1 MHKILKATLLL
12 VGLVS
17 VAQSANVIKKT
28 VPIKLFSQMKAQP
41 EEVAIRP
48 VENLAEAAAG
58 CDKCGGCCDFCEENI
73 VWDCQPAAEVTIEAH
88 VCGCDGK
95 AHKCYKFDVDP
106 DPCHPHVCTPTYCG
120 DTGCCKS
127 NGYREI
133 DGEGDYDLISAV
145 LEDVASDEPRGAS
158 GAGNADGRGTGNGR
172 ARGNRRN

>member
-58 CDKCGGCCDFCEENI
+58 CDKCGGCCDFCEEDL

-95 AHKCYKFDVDP
+95 AHKCYKFDVEKD
-106 DPCHPHVCTPTYCG
+106 CNTKVCTPTYCG
-120 DTGCCKS
+120 DTGCCGNGKS
-127 NGYREI
+127 AEI
-133 DGEGDYDLISAV
+133 AGDSDNDRISAV
-145 LEDVASDEPRGAS
+145 LEDVARD
-158 GAGNADGRGTGNGR
+158 
-172 ARGNRRN
+172 

>member
-58 CDKCGGCCDFCEENI
+58 CDKCGGCCDFCEEDL

-95 AHKCYKFDVDP
+95 AHKCYKFDVDT
-106 DPCHPHVCTPTYCG
+106 DCNTKTCTPTYCG

-127 NGYREI
+127 NGYRENE
-133 DGEGDYDLISAV
+133 GREGDNEELTA
-145 LEDVASDEPRGAS
+145 P
-158 GAGNADGRGTGNGR
+158 AGNAGGEVNAGGAGGRGNGRENGR
-172 ARGNRRN
+172 ARGR

>member
-58 CDKCGGCCDFCEENI
+58 CDKCGGCCDFCDEELI
-73 VWDCQPAAEVTIEAH
+73 WDCQPAAEVTIEAH

-106 DPCHPHVCTPTYCG
+106 DPCNPHVCTPTYCG
-120 DTGCCKS
+120 DTGCCGNGKS
-127 NGYREI
+127 AER
-133 DGEGDYDLISAV
+133 
-145 LEDVASDEPRGAS
+145 DVNSGRGQLDEVTGQADNASDGRD
-158 GAGNADGRGTGNGR
+158 NAVSERDNDGP
-172 ARGNRRN
+172 GNRRGGRRERD

>member
-12 VGLVS
+12 VGLIS

-58 CDKCGGCCDFCEENI
+58 CDKCGGCCDFCEEDL

-95 AHKCYKFDVDP
+95 AHKCYKFDVEKD
-106 DPCHPHVCTPTYCG
+106 CNTKVCTPTYCG
-120 DTGCCKS
+120 DTGCCGNGKS
-127 NGYREI
+127 AEI
-133 DGEGDYDLISAV
+133 DV
-145 LEDVASDEPRGAS
+145 NS
-158 GAGNADGRGTGNGR
+158 GAGLLEEVTDLADSPDNGTGGRGRERLNGQG
-172 ARGNRRN
+172 RGNRRNDD

>member
-58 CDKCGGCCDFCEENI
+58 CDKCGGCCDFCEEEL

-95 AHKCYKFDVDP
+95 AHKCYKFDVDT
-106 DPCHPHVCTPTYCG
+106 DCNTKTCTPTYCG

-127 NGYREI
+127 NGYGVADI
-133 DGEGDYDLISAV
+133 EGDRVTGQADNAGGGSV
-145 LEDVASDEPRGAS
+145 VDEPDRQRG
-158 GAGNADGRGTGNGR
+158 NRGGR
-172 ARGNRRN
+172 AREDRE

>member
-58 CDKCGGCCDFCEENI
+58 CDKCGGCCDFCEEEL

-106 DPCHPHVCTPTYCG
+106 DPCNPHVCTPTYCG
-120 DTGCCKS
+120 DTGCCDSKGVS
-127 NGYREI
+127 RTV
-133 DGEGDYDLISAV
+133 DGDSEELTA
-145 LEDVASDEPRGAS
+145 P
-158 GAGNADGRGTGNGR
+158 AGNAGGEVNAGGAGGRGNGRENGR
-172 ARGNRRN
+172 ARGR

>member
-58 CDKCGGCCDFCEENI
+58 CDKCGGCCDFCEEEL

-95 AHKCYKFDVDP
+95 AHKCYKFDVDT
-106 DPCHPHVCTPTYCG
+106 DCNTKTCTPKYCG
-120 DTGCCKS
+120 GGCDD
-127 NGYREI
+127 NDDD
-133 DGEGDYDLISAV
+133 DGDDDDDKDGNDDKGDKGKV
-145 LEDVASDEPRGAS
+145 KGKGPK
-158 GAGNADGRGTGNGR
+158 
-172 ARGNRRN
+172 